1 MEKILVSG
9 LINIETAVRVAGF
22 PIHYAP
28 VHYPFW
34 GVRST
39 VSGVGYNIAKA
50 LTTLGQSIRFL
61 SLIGSDLAGE
71 MVLQTADKAGIPTT
85 GCLRL
90 LGTTAQSAILY
101 DPDGRRQIH
110 VDLKDAQGQAYPP
123 AQFVAALAEC
133 HLAVLCNINWN
144 RPFLVEAKA
153 AGKLAATDVHAI
165 HDLDD
170 NYNRDFM
177 ATADILFMSDE
188 RLPVAPETWARQ
200 VQARFGP
207 PILVIGLG
215 SRGALLAVRD
225 DNFIERVPVVT
236 TRPVV
241 NSVGAGDALFSSF
254 LHAYSRTGDPYTAI
268 RQAVVFASY
277 KIGIAGAAEGFLTV
291 PELTA
296 WLARVANVGA
306 LPPDLRSEA

>member
-61 SLIGSDLAGE
+61 SLVGDDLAGE

-85 GCLRL
+85 DCLRL
-90 LGTTAQSAILY
+90 LGATAQSAILY

-110 VDLKDAQGQAYPP
+110 
-123 AQFVAALAEC
+123 
-133 HLAVLCNINWN
+133 
-144 RPFLVEAKA
+144 
-153 AGKLAATDVHAI
+153 
-165 HDLDD
+165 
-170 NYNRDFM
+170 
-177 ATADILFMSDE
+177 
-188 RLPVAPETWARQ
+188 
-200 VQARFGP
+200 
-207 PILVIGLG
+207 
-215 SRGALLAVRD
+215 
-225 DNFIERVPVVT
+225 
-236 TRPVV
+236 
-241 NSVGAGDALFSSF
+241 GDALFSSF

-268 RQAVVFASY
+268 RQAMVFASY
-277 KIGIAGAAEGFLTV
+277 KIGVAGAAEGFLTA

-296 WLARVANVGA
+296 WVERASGQDIIKHGMVVSNMRL
-306 LPPDLRSEA
+306 

>member
-1 MEKILVSG
+1 
-9 LINIETAVRVAGF
+9 
-22 PIHYAP
+22 

-61 SLIGSDLAGE
+61 SLVGDDLAGN
-71 MVLQTADKAGIPTT
+71 MVLQTAVQAGIPMTD
-85 GCLRL
+85 CLRL
-90 LGTTAQSAILY
+90 LGATAQSAVLY
-101 DPDGRRQIH
+101 DPDGQRQIH
-110 VDLKDAQGQAYPP
+110 VDLKDAQEQAYPP
-123 AQFVAALAEC
+123 AQFAAALAEC
-133 HLAVLCNINWN
+133 ELAVLGNINWN
-144 RPFLVEAKA
+144 RPFLVEARA
-153 AGKLAATDVHAI
+153 AGKLVATDVHAI

-170 NYNRDFM
+170 DYNRAFM
-177 ATADILFMSDE
+177 AAADILFMSDE

-200 VQARFGP
+200 VQARFGT

-215 SRGALLAVRD
+215 SQGALLAVSD
-225 DNFIERVPVVT
+225 DNFIERIPAVA

-254 LHAYSRTGDPYTAI
+254 LHVYSRTGDPYTAI

-277 KIGIAGAAEGFLTV
+277 KIGAAGAAEGFLTAS
-291 PELTA
+291 ELTA
-296 WLARVANVGA
+296 WVERVASVGA
-306 LPPDLRSEA
+306 LPPNLRSGA